1 VHTTRVEVPIRTIV
15 RVAVALLALLVLARI
30 WYLFVL
36 VGVAFLVAAA
46 LAPPVERLQRRG
58 WSLPRA
64 VAAVVLGVTAVV
76 AGLVALIVPEAI
88 SEGKQ
93 ISADL
98 PVYVDQAEGWL
109 RHFPA
114 VQERVRDAANR
125 GSASGF
131 PVERLV
137 SAGTPVLGVVANA
150 VFVLVLAVYLLL
162 DGERVYGWISHYLS
176 PTMQVKVRAVIPQLV
191 QIVSGYMIGQAITS
205 LMFGIFVFGVLTVL
219 GVPGAIVLAVVAALL
234 DAIPVV
240 GVPVATVPAVL
251 LALTVS
257 LPVGV
262 AVLALYAV
270 YQAVENYLIV
280 PRVYGNRLSVAPIA
294 VLLGVVVGGKLLGI
308 LGVLLALPVVAAIPV
323 FERIWR
329 QDVVHVDGAPAGP
342 RT

>member
-15 RVAVALLALLVLARI
+15 RVAVALVVLVVLAQI
-30 WYLFVL
+30 WYVFVL
-36 VGVAFLVAAA
+36 IGVAFLVAAA

-58 WSLPRA
+58 WSLPWA
-64 VAAVVLGVTAVV
+64 VTAVV
-76 AGLVALIVPEAI
+76 VGVTAAAAGLLALIIPEAI
-88 SEGKQ
+88 SEGRQ

-98 PVYVDQAEGWL
+98 PAYVDQAEGVL

-114 VQERVRDAANR
+114 VRERVQEAAAR
-125 GSASGF
+125 GSVSGF

-137 SAGTPVLGVVANA
+137 SAGTTVLGVVANTL
-150 VFVLVLAVYLLL
+150 FVLVLAVYLLL
-162 DGERVYGWISHYLS
+162 DGERVYGWVSHYLPS
-176 PTMQVKVRAVIPQLV
+176 AMQVKVRAAIPELV
-191 QIVSGYMIGQAITS
+191 QIVNGYVIGQAITS
-205 LMFGIFVFGVLTVL
+205 LMFGLFVFGVLTVF

-257 LPVGV
+257 VPVAV
-262 AVLALYAV
+262 AVLVLYAI

-280 PRVYGNRLSVAPIA
+280 PRVYGNRLRVAPIA
-294 VLLGVVVGGKLLGI
+294 VVLGVVVGGKLLGI

-323 FERIWR
+323 IERIWR
-329 QDVVHVDGAPAGP
+329 QDVVHVDGAPAEP